1 MPVSDFE
8 SLILPVLRGAAE
20 GEIAAKDLLASAWRT
35 ISA

>member
-8 SLILPVLRGAAE
+8 SLMLPVLRGAAAE
-20 GEIAAKDLLASAWRT
+20 GGSRQKISASAWRT